1 MIASSSGDAPVT
13 SVAQQEQP
21 AGKGADPVE
30 FRDQHGN
37 LLDPEQ
43 VKEMEGQDIKFQ
55 TKVEVKTKIVDE
67 AGEFVEMRAG
77 EGAGVHPPHPD
88 VEGRN
93 PNTAGKGEKEANEAP
108 PRVGADADVR

>member
-1 MIASSSGDAPVT
+1 MT

-21 AGKGADPVE
+21 AVKGADKVE

-43 VKEMEGQDIKFQ
+43 VKELEEQDIKFQ
-55 TKVEVKTKIVDE
+55 TKVETKTQIVDE
-67 AGEFVEMRAG
+67 AGEIIEMRAG
-77 EGAGVHPPHPD
+77 ESAGVHPPHPD

-93 PNTAGKGEKEANEAP
+93 PNTAGKGGNEANEAP
-108 PRVGADADVR
+108 PKVGADADVR